1 MDGWWVDWWWVD
13 GKVSGYVICREVGLV
28 GGWVGRYVVR

>member
-1 MDGWWVDWWWVD
+1 MVGRLVVGRWVGEWV
-13 GKVSGYVICREVGLV
+13 CRESGLV